1 MSIEISYINKI
12 EDIDDY
18 IPGGLITIV
27 KPGIEHT
34 IRFYHRKED
43 PPISVNEETFGP
55 FLSDSIKGGTKF
67 IQDLLKP
74 EYKNTPLWF
83 GFFTGP
89 NMPDDMIIRV
99 APRSIINGETTKKE
113 MFKELN

>member
-43 PPISVNEETFGP
+43 PPCGDKI
-55 FLSDSIKGGTKF
+55 
-67 IQDLLKP
+67 LLCVQCP
-74 EYKNTPLWF
+74 
-83 GFFTGP
+83 
-89 NMPDDMIIRV
+89 V
-99 APRSIINGETTKKE
+99 
-113 MFKELN
+113 